1 MLAAERTCWK
11 EILREMVDVGVGTS
25 KKEMREWTEKYFGA
39 KGEYVKIAVSG
50 YTGTGR
56 GGGGGASASWGGH
69 ALRLSIIQMYI
80 A

>member
-56 GGGGGASASWGGH
+56 GASASASWERH